1 MTSKSKIP
9 RALRTDL
16 RDDGLG
22 QSQFVETRI
31 IQPTSGWSGGSQ
43 GQIRFLLPKQ
53 GILDKSSYIKL
64 QILGATANHR
74 LPLSAGALSAIE
86 TATLFC
92 GGVQVAQ
99 TRGVGQLLNLKQF
112 YRTPHDRNAK
122 QAQRVGCFVGQM
134 MDGTT
139 TGGTDLPG
147 HIGINTYETWA
158 TGGGPA
164 FSTDAR
170 QISTGFKLTNVEA
183 TTPEWRIYVEELF
196 PLLYNNN
203 LPLGLIDE
211 EFSIVLDLSPD
222 EARGQ
227 RAVMLQGNNWATG
240 TNVIKPSLHVDLV
253 FYDDPI
259 NAPTTMDKLRAVLDK
274 GEKIVFEDSQYV
286 LQNQPTAGAAG
297 EQSVNVLLGL
307 DHQIVRNLLVATPLA
322 VNYGAAGIN
331 SGDPLLGQYYSLGSS
346 VHNTTTGKGGN
357 TLQLTINSQPIYPN
371 PLDSDNKIWDQL
383 SQVYPTPFKIN
394 LAQSSFVGQT
404 DAAGAVVADQN
415 RITNKTLF
423 GTAQGT
429 ICGKGHYYGINL
441 ARTYANV
448 LGAGTSVGRQPV
460 LLELTDNRNNN
471 ATGGTLGAKMVH
483 IWAACERVMMVQ
495 NGRVRVSGS

>member
-22 QSQFVETRI
+22 QSQFVETRV
-31 IQPTSGWSGGSQ
+31 IQPTSGWSGSSQ

-53 GILDKSSYIKL
+53 GILDKSSYIKF

-74 LPLSAGALSAIE
+74 LPLTAGALSAFE

-92 GGVQVAQ
+92 GGIQVAQ

-122 QAQRVGCFVGQM
+122 QAQRVGCFAGQM
-134 MDGTT
+134 IDGTT
-139 TGGTDLPG
+139 TGGTNKPG
-147 HIGINTYETWA
+147 HIGINTHETWA
-158 TGGGPA
+158 TGGGTA
-164 FSTDAR
+164 FATDDR
-170 QISTGFKLTNVEA
+170 EISTGFKLTNSA
-183 TTPEWRIYVEELF
+183 STTPEWRLYVEELF

-222 EARGQ
+222 EAKGQ
-227 RAVMLQGNNWATG
+227 RAIMTGANVWATG

-274 GEKIVFEDSQYV
+274 GEKIVFEDSQYI
-286 LQNQPTAGAAG
+286 LQNQPAAGAAG
-297 EQSVNVLLGL
+297 EQSINVLLGL
-307 DHQIVRNLLVATPLA
+307 DHQIVRNILVATPLA
-322 VNYGAAGIN
+322 VSYAAAGAN
-331 SGDPLLGQYYSLGSS
+331 NGDPILGQYYSIGSS
-346 VHNTTTGKGGN
+346 VQSASTGKGGN

-404 DAAGAVVADQN
+404 NAAGAVVATQN
-415 RITNKTLF
+415 RFTDKTLF
-423 GTAQGT
+423 GAGHAQT
-429 ICGKGHYYGINL
+429 SLCGKGHYYGINL
-441 ARTYANV
+441 SRTYSNV

-460 LLELTDNRNNN
+460 LLELTDNRP
-471 ATGGTLGAKMVH
+471 ATDLAAKIVH

>member
-31 IQPTSGWSGGSQ
+31 IRPTSGWSGASQ

-53 GILDKSSYIKL
+53 GILDKSSYVKF
-64 QILGATANHR
+64 QILGASANHR
-74 LPLSAGALSAIE
+74 LPLTAGALSAFE

-112 YRTPHDRNAK
+112 YRTPHDRNEK
-122 QAQRVGCFVGQM
+122 QSQRVGCFSGQM
-134 MDGTT
+134 IDGTLQ
-139 TGGTDLPG
+139 GGGGAATNLPG
-147 HIGINTYETWA
+147 HIGINTHEVWA

-164 FSTDAR
+164 FSTNAR
-170 QISTGFKLTNVEA
+170 QISTGFKLTNVA
-183 TTPEWRIYVEELF
+183 TTTPEWRLYIEELF
-196 PLLYNNN
+196 PILYNNN
-203 LPLGLIDE
+203 LPLGLIDD

-222 EARGQ
+222 EAKGQ
-227 RAVMLQGNNWATG
+227 RAVMDGAGVWVTG
-240 TNVIKPSLHVDLV
+240 TNIIKPSLHVDLI

-259 NAPTTMDKLRAVLDK
+259 NSPTTMDKLRDVLDK
-274 GEKIVFEDSQYV
+274 GEKIVFEDSQYI
-286 LQNQPTAGAAG
+286 LQNQIAAGAAG
-297 EQSVNVLLGL
+297 LQSVNVLLGL
-307 DHQIVRNLLVATPLA
+307 DHQIVRNILIATPLA
-322 VNYGAAGIN
+322 INYAAGGAN
-331 SGDPLLGQYYSLGSS
+331 NGDRLLGQYYSEGSPI
-346 VHNTTTGKGGN
+346 HNAVSGKGGN
-357 TLQLTINSQPIYPN
+357 TLQLTINSQPVYPN
-371 PLDSDNKIWDQL
+371 PIDSDNKIWDQL

-404 DAAGAVVADQN
+404 DAAGAIVARQN
-415 RITNKTLF
+415 RFTDKSLF
-423 GTAQGT
+423 GHVQTSL
-429 ICGKGHYYGINL
+429 CGKGHYYGMNL
-441 ARTYANV
+441 SRTYANV

-460 LLELTDNRNNN
+460 LLDLTDNRAAGNL
-471 ATGGTLGAKMVH
+471 AAKIVH